1 LLFKISDSRIGVHF
15 YVQVRALAEH
25 RRKQDFAENLFSP
38 RPPRNVEHRSRPAL
52 RRRSAS
58 VDSSRATNI
67 NRFPADFLFQ
77 LTADEHKNLKS
88 QFVISSWG
96 GARTAPYAFTE
107 QGVAMLSSVCAVR
120 APSGNIAIMRTF
132 VRLREMLATNQKL
145 RRKIEDMEKRYDA
158 KLQIV
163 FATIESMLEDEDLP
177 KRASDSMPPRRSQ
190 NEREFRKIWPI
201 KY

>member
-1 LLFKISDSRIGVHF
+1 MSKAVHSQSIVASKISQKIYFLRGHRVMLSTD
-15 YVQVRALAEH
+15 LA
-25 RRKQDFAENLFSP
+25 RLYGD
-38 RPPRNVEHRSRPAL
+38 
-52 RRRSAS
+52 
-58 VDSSRATNI
+58 
-67 NRFPADFLFQ
+67 RFPADFLFQ

-107 QGVAMLSSVCAVR
+107 QGVAMLSSVLRSPRAVQV
-120 APSGNIAIMRTF
+120 NIAIMRTF

-177 KRASDSMPPRRSQ
+177 KRGIGFHAPATKP
-190 NEREFRKIWPI
+190 K
-201 KY
+201 

>member
-1 LLFKISDSRIGVHF
+1 MPKPAHSHSVVASKISQKIYFLRGHRVMLSTDLARLYGVEA
-15 YVQVRALAEH
+15 RALIQAV
-25 RRKQDFAENLFSP
+25 Q
-38 RPPRNVEHRSRPAL
+38 RNI
-52 RRRSAS
+52 
-58 VDSSRATNI
+58 D
-67 NRFPADFLFQ
+67 RFPADFLFQ

-96 GARTAPYAFTE
+96 GARRAPYAFTE
-107 QGVAMLSSVCAVR
+107 QGVAMLSSVLRSPRAVQV
-120 APSGNIAIMRTF
+120 NIAIMRTF

-177 KRASDSMPPRRSQ
+177 KRGIGFHAPTAKS
-190 NEREFRKIWPI
+190 K
-201 KY
+201 

>member
-1 LLFKISDSRIGVHF
+1 MSKSAHAQSIVASKISQKIYFLRGHRVMLSADLARLYGVEA
-15 YVQVRALAEH
+15 RALIQAV
-25 RRKQDFAENLFSP
+25 Q
-38 RPPRNVEHRSRPAL
+38 RNI
-52 RRRSAS
+52 
-58 VDSSRATNI
+58 D
-67 NRFPADFLFQ
+67 RFPADFLFQ

-107 QGVAMLSSVCAVR
+107 QGVAMLSSVLRSPRAVQV
-120 APSGNIAIMRTF
+120 NIAIMRTF

-177 KRASDSMPPRRSQ
+177 KRGIGFHAPAAKP
-190 NEREFRKIWPI
+190 K
-201 KY
+201 